1 MAYTKQTWQTGET
14 ITQEKL
20 NHMED
25 GIEDA
30 YELPAVTETDN
41 GKVLG
46 VENGAWSAVNGGKV
60 YIIKCLWDGSTYT
73 LDKSYEEI
81 TNAIKQGYAVF
92 ILLDKT
98 NGYDPSV
105 DGLFLPLQTMTAGF
119 YYFSCSRL
127 SFGYSRNVMEVH
139 TITIRRSG
147 GQMEVGHEQI
157 EIDLSDQLNNQTN

>member
-1 MAYTKQTWQTGET
+1 MAYDRYTWQTGEV

-46 VENGAWSAVNGGKV
+46 VENGAWSAVNGGGKV
-60 YIIKCLWDGSTYT
+60 YIIKCLENGSTYT

-81 TNAIKQGYAVF
+81 TDAIRQGYAVF
-92 ILLDKT
+92 ILLDRT
-98 NGYDPSV
+98 NGYDPSAY
-105 DGLFLPLQTMTAGF
+105 GLFLPLQTMNSGS
-119 YYFSCSRL
+119 YDFSCSRL
-127 SFGYSRNVMEVH
+127 SLGSSQNIMEVH
-139 TITIRRSG
+139 TIAIRRSG
-147 GQMEVGHEQI
+147 GQTEVEHQQI
-157 EIDLSDQLNNQTN
+157 DIDLSDQIND